1 MSDGQRKPTRIETTA
16 KRRQQ
21 ILEAAIMC
29 FLETGYHQTGVRDI
43 ANRAGVSLGN
53 LYNHFP
59 GKHDVLVEIASLERA
74 ELVPFIDGLA
84 QPRAPTKLLENFV
97 RAYAKYLAVPENVIL
112 GLEITSEAIRKPDI
126 ARLFLNNRRELVV
139 ALAKIL
145 ERGRNAGDMR
155 SQLAP
160 NETAQM
166 IVELIE
172 GSAYRSVLENVPM
185 RQLRGSLLD
194 FILAAVRPD

>member
-1 MSDGQRKPTRIETTA
+1 METTA

-59 GKHDVLVEIASLERA
+59 GKHDVLVEIAALERA
-74 ELVPFIDGLA
+74 ELVPFIDGLG
-84 QPRAPTKLLENFV
+84 QPRAPMTLLENFV
-97 RAYAKYLAVPENVIL
+97 KAYAKYLAVPENVIL

-126 ARLFLNNRRELVV
+126 ARLFLDNRNALVT
-139 ALAKIL
+139 ALTKVL
-145 ERGRNAGDMR
+145 ERGTHAGDMR

-160 NETAQM
+160 KETAQM

-172 GSAYRSVLENVPM
+172 GSAYRSVLDNVPM